1 MTSKPIDTEKLTKL
15 LAKYGSLEKAVEVLE
30 EKKPKLEA
38 EVQKLKAEREELE
51 ASLAKLKQQE
61 TELETNVKSLGG
73 IKDSLSKN
81 KELLES
87 QMKGFK
93 TSISQLKADVKALKE
108 KRVILEKVV
117 REDEEKRDI
126 LVAEIESLEETLE
139 FKKSLD
145 KEIAEN
151 KLILDQVKARINAE
165 AERLEVL
172 DAFLGLVQAN
182 DWQQLESFARSAPK
196 LLEQAREGK
205 YSVDLLRKYMV
216 EQLTGKVAG
225 VLSCSNCG
233 AEFAVNKPPEKFL
246 GYLCPVCGIRH
257 SVSVK
262 VELGDTLKS
271 QLYPPDAKKTVKLS
285 SIIKRIK

>member
-15 LAKYGSLEKAVEVLE
+15 LAKYGSLEKVVEVLE
-30 EKKPKLEA
+30 EEKPKLEA
-38 EVQKLKAEREELE
+38 EVQKLKAERDELE

-61 TELETNVKSLGG
+61 TELEKNVKSLGG

-81 KELLES
+81 NELLES

-108 KRVILEKVV
+108 KRAILEKAVK
-117 REDEEKRDI
+117 EDEEKRAI

-145 KEIAEN
+145 KEIVEH
-151 KLILDQVKARINAE
+151 KHILKQVKARINTE
-165 AERLEVL
+165 GERLEVL

-182 DWQQLESFARSAPK
+182 DWEQLESFARSAPK
-196 LLEQAREGK
+196 LLEQARQGT
-205 YSVDLLRKYMV
+205 YSVGLLRKYIV

-225 VLSCSNCG
+225 VLSCNNCG
-233 AEFAVNKPPEKFL
+233 AEFAVNKPPEKIL
-246 GYLCPVCGIRH
+246 GYQCPVCGMRH

-262 VELGDTLKS
+262 VELADILKS
-271 QLYPPDAKKTVKLS
+271 QLHPRDAKKTV
-285 SIIKRIK
+285 